1 MENTILQ
8 DGDSPE
14 RANASLD
21 ERRHGATFAMNS
33 KRPSEECPP
42 YSPTVGLSRTLFS
55 LLFRHIC
62 LCYLKHG
69 LYMLIGISAII
80 LKNRTTNS

>member
-33 KRPSEECPP
+33 KRPSEDAH
-42 YSPTVGLSRTLFS
+42 
-55 LLFRHIC
+55 LLFPPWV
-62 LCYLKHG
+62 
-69 LYMLIGISAII
+69 
-80 LKNRTTNS
+80 